1 MECPTCHGHFLADE
15 IAVHADLCARN
26 AYRFSFWG
34 QMETPPS
41 DDIPDEYVASL
52 TETCTNTPSNFLPLS
67 DLLSP
72 LVDKLE
78 SQFRINVRRGQL
90 FLDCVETRKRC
101 QWIKPENRLKVIFV
115 GEPAEDSGGPRRE
128 FFTGQFF
135 SSFHNLEK

>member
-1 MECPTCHGHFLADE
+1 
-15 IAVHADLCARN
+15 
-26 AYRFSFWG
+26 
-34 QMETPPS
+34 METSPS

-52 TETCTNTPSNFLPLS
+52 TETCTKTASNALPLS

-78 SQFRINVRRGQL
+78 SQLRINVRRGQL
-90 FLDCVETRKRC
+90 FLDYVEARKRC

-135 SSFHNLEK
+135 YSFHNLKSNFIYINIECSLQQKE